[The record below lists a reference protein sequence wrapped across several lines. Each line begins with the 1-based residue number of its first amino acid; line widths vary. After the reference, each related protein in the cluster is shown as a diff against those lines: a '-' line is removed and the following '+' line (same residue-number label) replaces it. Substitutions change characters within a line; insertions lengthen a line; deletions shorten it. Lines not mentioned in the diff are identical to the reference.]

1 MVGIRDLMTVAH
13 FPVRFRMFKTEC
25 SRVQIMALA
34 LTAIW
39 TCGCTT
45 RQAEVSQPPAEEQH
59 TASRSE
65 DGSGRT
71 ILGRWQYPDGGW
83 IDFGAGATY
92 EAQRKDGLKDH
103 GSCELKIV
111 GKRRI
116 LVLKSVVLKTE
127 AGVEVTFVT
136 EKLAKLTYVEY
147 PVLKP
152 PARYLGTWPP
162 AHFVAKVAKDGQV
175 AGEESQIA
183 IRLQQLLES
192 GSEPPFQVGA
202 PDADGDNSSLRS
214 QNKDSGRQ
222 E

>member
-1 MVGIRDLMTVAH
+1 VIGIRELMSAAH
-13 FPVRFRMFKTEC
+13 FPVRFRLFQAEC

-34 LTAIW
+34 ITAIC

-45 RQAEVSQPPAEEQH
+45 RQAEVSQPPAKEQH
-59 TASRSE
+59 TANDSE
-65 DGSGRT
+65 DGSDRT
-71 ILGRWQYPDGGW
+71 IAGRWQYPAGGW

-92 EAQRKDGLKDH
+92 EAQREDGFKDH

-111 GKRRI
+111 GNQRI
-116 LVLKSVVLKTE
+116 LLLKSVVLKTE
-127 AGVEVTFVT
+127 AGVEVTFIT

-162 AHFVAKVAKDGQV
+162 AHFVAKAGKDGR
-175 AGEESQIA
+175 AADEESQIA
-183 IRLQQLLES
+183 IRLQRILEKE
-192 GSEPPFQVGA
+192 SEPPFQAVA
-202 PDADGDNSSLRS
+202 PDADAESSSLRS
-214 QNKDSGRQ
+214 RGESGQQ